1 MLDGNRIDSLLTTA
15 YVGRRVLQAAQ
26 VGSTMTEARRLA
38 EAGAT
43 AGTVCLAE
51 TQSAGRGRAGRGWLS
66 PPAVNLYPTFI
77 LHPPAESLR
86 AIAYVAPLA
95 VALALEEAAA
105 ARGVAVRADLKW
117 PNDVQIGGRKVAGV
131 LIETAT
137 LNDRLTAFV
146 GIGINVNLTITPDSE
161 LATIATSLHDATG
174 LVYEREAVF
183 AALCNHLEALY
194 EQSLAGSRSPFERWR
209 ERLVT
214 LGQDVTVSG
223 TGVRLKGR
231 AVDVDEDGALIVET
245 PDGSR
250 TRVEAGD
257 VTLRRD

>member
-1 MLDGNRIDSLLTTA
+1 MLDERRIDSLLTTA
-15 YVGRRVLQAAQ
+15 HIGRRISQAEQ
-26 VGSTMTEARRLA
+26 VGSTMAEARRLA
-38 EAGAT
+38 ETGAV

-51 TQSAGRGRAGRGWLS
+51 TQSAGRGRAGRAWLS
-66 PPAVNLYPTFI
+66 PPAVNLYPTFV
-77 LHPPAESLR
+77 LYPPAESPR
-86 AIAYVAPLA
+86 ALAYVAPLA

-117 PNDVQIGGRKVAGV
+117 PNDVRIGDRKVAGV

-146 GIGINVNLTITPDSE
+146 GIGVNVNLTLAPDSE
-161 LATIATSLHDATG
+161 LAAIATSLQEATG
-174 LVYEREAVF
+174 VAYEREAVL

-194 EQSLAGSRSPFERWR
+194 EQSLAGSRAPFERWR

-223 TGVRLKGR
+223 PGLQLDGR
-231 AVDVDEDGALIVET
+231 AVAVDEDGALIVET
-245 PDGSR
+245 SAGRR

-257 VTLRRD
+257 VTLRRN